1 MIYLILFQCL
11 LCVAQVFGSYESFVI
26 PTNAKDQESWS
37 TNRDGMHNFDKTAF
51 LSDQPEDHLQFV
63 SPFIETQMFASFVD
77 SKIISQWTEMDCN
90 LAVFE
95 SRLKSHDHNDQRF
108 RRFFR
113 TAAAKEAGMSVD
125 SDMSCN
131 MYKHRKCTEFTCMLL
146 IL

>member
-1 MIYLILFQCL
+1 VSHQI
-11 LCVAQVFGSYESFVI
+11 FGSYESFVI

-51 LSDQPEDHLQFV
+51 LSDQPEGHLQFL

-77 SKIISQWTEMDCN
+77 SKIISQWTEVDYN

-95 SRLKSHDHNDQRF
+95 TRLKGHDHNDQRF

-113 TAAAKEAGMSVD
+113 TAAAKEAGMFID
-125 SDMSCN
+125 
-131 MYKHRKCTEFTCMLL
+131 LL
-146 IL
+146 GVISQLLELIMVAIQLNFFIIRGPIFKKS

>member
-1 MIYLILFQCL
+1 
-11 LCVAQVFGSYESFVI
+11 
-26 PTNAKDQESWS
+26 
-37 TNRDGMHNFDKTAF
+37 MHNFDKTAF

-125 SDMSCN
+125 SDTSCN

>member
-1 MIYLILFQCL
+1 MQCL
-11 LCVAQVFGSYESFVI
+11 LCVTQVFGSYESFVI

-51 LSDQPEDHLQFV
+51 LSDQPEDHLQFL

-77 SKIISQWTEMDCN
+77 SKIISQWTEVDCN

-95 SRLKSHDHNDQRF
+95 TRLKSQDHSDQRF

-113 TAAAKEAGMSVD
+113 TAAAKEAGMLIGSV
-125 SDMSCN
+125 M
-131 MYKHRKCTEFTCMLL
+131 MLVPP
-146 IL
+146 